1 MKQCSSKNP
10 GGVLKL
16 AALRLMRSLLAHV
29 GALLPCPSRGAAVST
44 LCLLLFA
51 ATLQAQD
58 TVRIVPL
65 VRDGQVLV
73 TFELPEGYTDDM
85 RDAIHSG
92 LRTTFTYT
100 VDLRVEV
107 PAWTDRTIQT
117 VIVNNVVKYDNLT
130 RRHTIERTLD
140 GRVAESKITE
150 DEGTVRQFMTGFQ
163 RLPLF
168 RTSKLEANREY
179 YVRVRATARPSG
191 GSMLWPFGSG
201 VTGLAKFT
209 FIP

>member
-1 MKQCSSKNP
+1 MAPSI
-10 GGVLKL
+10 L
-16 AALRLMRSLLAHV
+16 
-29 GALLPCPSRGAAVST
+29 ALL
-44 LCLLLFA
+44 LLS

-73 TFELPEGYTDDM
+73 TFELPDGYTEEV
-85 RDAIHSG
+85 RAAIQSG

-117 VIVNNVVKYDNLT
+117 VTVSSIVKYDNLT

-140 GRVAESKITE
+140 GRVAKSEVTD
-150 DEGTVRQFMTGFQ
+150 DETLVRHFMTGFQ

-179 YVRVRATARPSG
+179 YVRVRATARPSS
-191 GSMLWPFGSG
+191 GSMLWPFGTG

>member
-1 MKQCSSKNP
+1 
-10 GGVLKL
+10 
-16 AALRLMRSLLAHV
+16 MRSLSEHAFT
-29 GALLPCPSRGAAVST
+29 LLPCAAQIPRAAWVVAFLLTGAA
-44 LCLLLFA
+44 
-51 ATLQAQD
+51 LQAQD

-73 TFELPEGYTDDM
+73 TFELPDGYTEDV
-85 RDAIHSG
+85 RAAIQSG

-117 VIVNNVVKYDNLT
+117 VTVNNIVKYDNLT

-140 GRVAESKITE
+140 GRIDVTKVTDSEAV
-150 DEGTVRQFMTGFQ
+150 VRQFMTGFQ

-179 YVRVRATARPSG
+179 YVRVRATARPSS

>member
-1 MKQCSSKNP
+1 
-10 GGVLKL
+10 
-16 AALRLMRSLLAHV
+16 MRSLSEHAF
-29 GALLPCPSRGAAVST
+29 T
-44 LCLLLFA
+44 LLLRSAQTTRA
-51 ATLQAQD
+51 AFVVAFLLTGATMQAQD
-58 TVRIVPL
+58 GVRIVPL

-73 TFELPEGYTDDM
+73 TFELPDGYTQEV
-85 RDAIHSG
+85 RAAVQSG

-117 VIVNNVVKYDNLT
+117 VTVTNIVKYDNLT

-140 GRVAESKITE
+140 GKIDQSKVTDNE
-150 DEGTVRQFMTGFQ
+150 ALVRQFMTGFQ

-179 YVRVRATARPSG
+179 YVRVRATARPSS
-191 GSMLWPFGSG
+191 GSMLWPFGTG

>member
-1 MKQCSSKNP
+1 
-10 GGVLKL
+10 
-16 AALRLMRSLLAHV
+16 MRSLSAH
-29 GALLPCPSRGAAVST
+29 AFTLLPRSECTGAAT
-44 LCLLLFA
+44 MLAFLLIGA
-51 ATLQAQD
+51 ALQAQD
-58 TVRIVPL
+58 SVRIVPL
-65 VRDGQVLV
+65 VREDQVLV
-73 TFELPEGYTDDM
+73 TFELADAYTEEV
-85 RDAIHSG
+85 RAAIQSG

-100 VDLRVEV
+100 VDLRIEV

-117 VIVNNVVKYDNLT
+117 VTVNNIVKYDNLT

-140 GRVAESKITE
+140 GRVALSKVTDNE
-150 DEGTVRQFMTGFQ
+150 TVVRQFMTGFQ

-168 RTSKLEANREY
+168 RTSKLEPNREY

-191 GSMLWPFGSG
+191 GSMLWPFGTG

>member
-1 MKQCSSKNP
+1 MKQRSAKTATC
-10 GGVLKL
+10 VLKSS
-16 AALRLMRSLLAHV
+16 AFGLMGSLLAHAV
-29 GALLPCPSRGAAVST
+29 TLLLRGSRGLAASSLAVALLATT
-44 LCLLLFA
+44 LH
-51 ATLQAQD
+51 AQD
-58 TVRIVPL
+58 AVRIVPL

-73 TFELPEGYTDDM
+73 TFELPAGYTEDV

-107 PAWTDRTIQT
+107 PAWTDRTIET
-117 VIVNNVVKYDNLT
+117 VTVSNVVKYDNLT

-140 GRVAESKITE
+140 GRVQESKVTE
-150 DEGTVRQFMTGFQ
+150 DEAVVRQFITGFQ

-168 RTSKLEANREY
+168 RTTRLEANREY
-179 YVRVRATARPSG
+179 YVRVRATARPSS
-191 GSMLWPFGSG
+191 GSMLWPFGTG

>member
-1 MKQCSSKNP
+1 MLI
-10 GGVLKL
+10 GT
-16 AALRLMRSLLAHV
+16 A
-29 GALLPCPSRGAAVST
+29 
-44 LCLLLFA
+44 
-51 ATLQAQD
+51 LQAQD
-58 TVRIVPL
+58 GVRIIPL

-73 TFELPEGYTDDM
+73 TFELPDGYTKEM
-85 RDAIHSG
+85 RAAIQSG

-107 PAWTDRTIQT
+107 PAWTDRTIET
-117 VIVNNVVKYDNLT
+117 VTVSSIVKYDNLT

-140 GRVAESKITE
+140 GRVSESKVTE
-150 DEGTVRQFMTGFQ
+150 DEGVVRQFMTGFQ

-168 RTSKLEANREY
+168 HTSKLEANREY
-179 YVRVRATARPSG
+179 YVRVRATARPSS

>member
-1 MKQCSSKNP
+1 
-10 GGVLKL
+10 
-16 AALRLMRSLLAHV
+16 MRSLSEHAFT
-29 GALLPCPSRGAAVST
+29 LLPRVAQTTKATWVVAFLLTGAA
-44 LCLLLFA
+44 
-51 ATLQAQD
+51 LQAQD

-73 TFELPEGYTDDM
+73 TFELPDGYTDDV
-85 RDAIHSG
+85 RAAIQSG

-117 VIVNNVVKYDNLT
+117 VTVNNIVKYDNLT

-140 GRVAESKITE
+140 GRIDVTKVTDNETL
-150 DEGTVRQFMTGFQ
+150 VRQFMTGFQ

-168 RTSKLEANREY
+168 RTSKLEPNREY

>member
-1 MKQCSSKNP
+1 MLAFLLI
-10 GGVLKL
+10 GV
-16 AALRLMRSLLAHV
+16 
-29 GALLPCPSRGAAVST
+29 
-44 LCLLLFA
+44 
-51 ATLQAQD
+51 TLQAQD
-58 TVRIVPL
+58 SVRIVPL
-65 VRDGQVLV
+65 VREGQVLV
-73 TFELPEGYTDDM
+73 TFELADAYTDEV
-85 RDAIHSG
+85 RAAIQSG

-100 VDLRVEV
+100 VDLRIEV

-117 VIVNNVVKYDNLT
+117 VTVNNIVKYDNLT

-140 GRVAESKITE
+140 GRVEMSKVTDNE
-150 DEGTVRQFMTGFQ
+150 AVVRQFMTGFQ

-191 GSMLWPFGSG
+191 GSMLWPFGTG

>member
-1 MKQCSSKNP
+1 
-10 GGVLKL
+10 
-16 AALRLMRSLLAHV
+16 MRSLSEHAFT
-29 GALLPCPSRGAAVST
+29 LLPRPAQTTRAACVVAF
-44 LCLLLFA
+44 LLTGV
-51 ATLQAQD
+51 TLQAQD
-58 TVRIVPL
+58 GVRIVPL

-73 TFELPEGYTDDM
+73 TFELPDGYTDDV
-85 RDAIHSG
+85 RAAIQSG

-117 VIVNNVVKYDNLT
+117 VTVNSIVKYDNLT

-140 GRVAESKITE
+140 GRIDVTKVTDSEAV
-150 DEGTVRQFMTGFQ
+150 VRQFMTGFQ

-168 RTSKLEANREY
+168 RTSKLEPNREY
-179 YVRVRATARPSG
+179 YVRVRATARPSS

>member
-1 MKQCSSKNP
+1 
-10 GGVLKL
+10 
-16 AALRLMRSLLAHV
+16 MRPLSEHAFT
-29 GALLPCPSRGAAVST
+29 LLPCAAQTSRAAWVVAF
-44 LCLLLFA
+44 LLAA

-73 TFELPEGYTDDM
+73 TFELPDGYTDDV
-85 RDAIHSG
+85 RAAIQSG

-117 VIVNNVVKYDNLT
+117 VTVNNIVKYDNLT

-140 GRVAESKITE
+140 GRIDVTKVTDNEAV
-150 DEGTVRQFMTGFQ
+150 VRQFMTGFQ

-168 RTSKLEANREY
+168 RTSKLEPNREY
-179 YVRVRATARPSG
+179 YVRVRATARPSS

>member
-1 MKQCSSKNP
+1 
-10 GGVLKL
+10 
-16 AALRLMRSLLAHV
+16 MRSLLAQ
-29 GALLPCPSRGAAVST
+29 GRTLLPCRSREAAVST
-44 LCLLLFA
+44 LVLVLLA
-51 ATLQAQD
+51 ATLHAQD
-58 TVRIVPL
+58 SVRIVPL

-73 TFELPEGYTDDM
+73 TFELPNGYTEEV
-85 RDAIHSG
+85 RDAIRSG

-107 PAWTDRTIQT
+107 PAWTDRTIDSVT
-117 VIVNNVVKYDNLT
+117 VNNVVKYDNLT

-140 GRVAESKITE
+140 GRMADSKVTE
-150 DEGTVRQFMTGFQ
+150 DEAMVRQFMTGFQ

-168 RTSKLEANREY
+168 RTSRLEPNREY

-191 GSMLWPFGSG
+191 GSMLWPFGTG

>member
-1 MKQCSSKNP
+1 MSFVS
-10 GGVLKL
+10 
-16 AALRLMRSLLAHV
+16 AHV
-29 GALLPCPSRGAAVST
+29 YTLLPRPVRRLSFGVFV
-44 LCLLLFA
+44 LVLLGT
-51 ATLQAQD
+51 TLQAQSS
-58 TVRIVPL
+58 VRIVPL

-73 TFELPEGYTDDM
+73 TFELPDGYTDEV

-117 VIVNNVVKYDNLT
+117 ITVNNIVKYDNLT

-140 GRVAESKITE
+140 GRVAESKVTE
-150 DEGTVRQFMTGFQ
+150 DEALVRQFMTGFQ

-179 YVRVRATARPSG
+179 YVRVRATARPSS

>member
-1 MKQCSSKNP
+1 
-10 GGVLKL
+10 
-16 AALRLMRSLLAHV
+16 MRSLSEHAFT
-29 GALLPCPSRGAAVST
+29 LLPRSAQTTRAACVVAF
-44 LCLLLFA
+44 LLTG

-58 TVRIVPL
+58 GVRIVPL

-73 TFELPEGYTDDM
+73 TFELPDGYTEEV
-85 RDAIHSG
+85 RAAIQSG

-117 VIVNNVVKYDNLT
+117 VTVNNIVKYDNLT

-140 GRVAESKITE
+140 GKIDQSKVTDNE
-150 DEGTVRQFMTGFQ
+150 ALVRQFMTGFQ

-179 YVRVRATARPSG
+179 YVRVRATARPSS
-191 GSMLWPFGSG
+191 GSMLWPFGTG